1 MRTGWASGGKG
12 DVAFNVFSSS
22 SSSSTEEKYQSNVVF
37 MIHWVPPI
45 HQFFLD
51 VKVTRLTAT
60 DPGCGT
66 GLMGV
71 KGMEELGAGTVDI
84 A

>member
-1 MRTGWASGGKG
+1 MLVQRHIG
-12 DVAFNVFSSS
+12 F
-22 SSSSTEEKYQSNVVF
+22 
-37 MIHWVPPI
+37 PPI

-71 KGMEELGAGTVDI
+71 KGMEELGAGLVHNVLDGEKGRL
-84 A
+84 